1 MYRGEH
7 VSAVVAMSNKG
18 VLYFN
23 RVTRGV
29 SAGTFDHF
37 VINTLLSKL
46 QPFHGQRR
54 RKRCYIGQARSSSL
68 DVNMWK
74 TGLPKILSDLQGILP
89 YCVKHNQYANA
100 RGSGGM
106 TPGKC

>member
-7 VSAVVAMSNKG
+7 VSAIVAMTNTG

-23 RVTRGV
+23 IATRGV

-46 QPFHGQRR
+46 QPFHGQGR

-68 DVNMWK
+68 DVNVWK
-74 TGLPKILSDLQGILP
+74 TGLPK
-89 YCVKHNQYANA
+89 
-100 RGSGGM
+100 M
-106 TPGKC
+106 FM